1 MVDTLERQDAIQ
13 RDLHRLEQW
22 TQLNLIRFN
31 KFKCK
36 VLHLGQGNPHYQYK
50 LGDER
55 IECSAAERDLG
66 VLVDGVLDMSQQCA
80 LAAQRANCTLG
91 CIQSNV
97 PAGQG
102 GDLPLC
108 SVL

>member
-1 MVDTLERQDAIQ
+1 MDHSPAGK
-13 RDLHRLEQW
+13 DL
-22 TQLNLIRFN
+22 
-31 KFKCK
+31 
-36 VLHLGQGNPHYQYK
+36 QGIGEWQ
-50 LGDER
+50 
-55 IECSAAERDLG
+55 
-66 VLVDGVLDMSQQCA
+66 LDMSQQCA
-80 LAAQRANCTLG
+80 LTAQRASHTLG